1 LILPAGDL
9 PLACMAVV
17 RLKDRQRAMT
27 SDLQSI
33 DELGC
38 RSNGEMVRCCG
49 MSRLCGT
56 VGKEIYFEE
65 LTRWFSAVCRC
76 DE

>member
-1 LILPAGDL
+1 
-9 PLACMAVV
+9 
-17 RLKDRQRAMT
+17 
-27 SDLQSI
+27 
-33 DELGC
+33 
-38 RSNGEMVRCCG
+38 MVRCCG

-56 VGKEIYFEE
+56 VGKEVYFEE